1 MNTNLYVIFDV
12 LTPSADLSYL
22 ASRISIPGYSFTTK
36 TQKQT
41 IRVPRNG
48 NFPVYCFFY
57 AQNYFRIYISTS
69 AVEFY
74 REAVIPA
81 ELLAGETKL
90 FKTILETNEFSVL
103 RWLAT
108 SEDWDDDDQPF
119 VNTISEGTSA
129 ESFPLMQN

>member
-1 MNTNLYVIFDV
+1 M
-12 LTPSADLSYL
+12 
-22 ASRISIPGYSFTTK
+22 
-36 TQKQT
+36 
-41 IRVPRNG
+41 
-48 NFPVYCFFY
+48 
-57 AQNYFRIYISTS
+57 
-69 AVEFY
+69 EFY

-108 SEDWDDDDQPF
+108 SEDWDDDDQPL